1 MNYFIFFTIAGLLN
15 LILVS
20 IVFYTKPRI
29 QNSENKIY
37 SYLIWITLVGCLIE
51 ISMLFTCR
59 LMDSFPIINTISSKG
74 FLIMCEIW
82 ITMLTIYTMSVSYK
96 SKNVDAKKRMSKY
109 KLLFLILFIAIG
121 STIFL
126 PIDYYF
132 EKGSSTYLYTYGL
145 STKVV
150 FLMAIICISINLF
163 IIIANKELRKSK
175 KVYPIY
181 AYIIISSFVSLLQ
194 QIEPSIIL
202 ISFVECLIIFLMYH
216 TIENPDVK
224 MIEQLELARDA
235 ADKANAA
242 KTDFLSS
249 MSHEIRT
256 PLNAIVGF
264 SDCIKNSNDL
274 ADAKENADDI
284 INASNTLLE
293 IVNGILD
300 ISKIEAGKLEIIN
313 SNYNANNLFSGL
325 AKLMTPKMNE
335 KGLDFQVTI
344 APDLP
349 NVLYGDSA
357 NIKKVV
363 TNLLSNAYK
372 YTDSG
377 FVKYD
382 VKCVNTNGICRLI
395 VTVSD
400 SGRGI
405 KKESIDKLFT
415 KFQRVDEYRNTTIE
429 GTGLGLAITK
439 QLVELMGGTVVV
451 DSIFGE
457 GSKFTI
463 TLDQRIENVAV
474 VEEKTFVDNIDL
486 NGRKILVV
494 DDNAINLKVARKLL
508 ERYNAT
514 VEVCDSGFKCIDLI
528 NSGASFDLILMD
540 DMMPKMSGT
549 QTLKKLKENS
559 SFNIPVFAL
568 TANAITGMKERYLE
582 AGFDSYLAKPIEKE
596 AMINEFNK
604 LFSGKSLVTEE
615 KKEEIVEESVKANS
629 ESTND
634 IVKNVEYLKSNN
646 IDVEHGLELLGD
658 IELYNDTMNDFIDEV
673 IKRLPLLDEYKN
685 NSDMPNY
692 AILVHAIKSDCKY
705 LGIMSLA
712 DINYE
717 HELKS
722 KANDVDFVNSN
733 YDNLISEINKYLDIC
748 KKYTGR
754 D

>member
-1 MNYFIFFTIAGLLN
+1 MYF
-15 LILVS
+15 
-20 IVFYTKPRI
+20 
-29 QNSENKIY
+29 
-37 SYLIWITLVGCLIE
+37 
-51 ISMLFTCR
+51 
-59 LMDSFPIINTISSKG
+59 
-74 FLIMCEIW
+74 
-82 ITMLTIYTMSVSYK
+82 
-96 SKNVDAKKRMSKY
+96 
-109 KLLFLILFIAIG
+109 
-121 STIFL
+121 
-126 PIDYYF
+126 
-132 EKGSSTYLYTYGL
+132 
-145 STKVV
+145 
-150 FLMAIICISINLF
+150 
-163 IIIANKELRKSK
+163 
-175 KVYPIY
+175 
-181 AYIIISSFVSLLQ
+181 
-194 QIEPSIIL
+194 
-202 ISFVECLIIFLMYH
+202 

-224 MIEQLELARDA
+224 MIEQLELAKDS

-264 SDCIKNSNDL
+264 SDCIVSSEEL
-274 ADAKENADDI
+274 EEAKENAKDI

-300 ISKIEAGKLEIIN
+300 ISKIEAGKMDIVN
-313 SNYNANNLFSGL
+313 SNYNASNLFSGL

-349 NVLYGDSA
+349 AVLYGDSA

-382 VKCVNTNGICRLI
+382 VKCVNANGVCRLI
-395 VTVSD
+395 ITVTD

-415 KFQRVDEYRNTTIE
+415 KFQRVDEDRNTTIE

-439 QLVELMGGTVVV
+439 QLVELMGGSVVAS
-451 DSIFGE
+451 SIYGE

-463 TLDQRIENVAV
+463 TLDQRIENVEV
-474 VEEKTFVDNIDL
+474 LEEKINVIDTIDL
-486 NGRKILVV
+486 TGKKILVV
-494 DDNAINLKVARKLL
+494 DDNSINLKVAKKLL

-514 VEVCDSGFKCIDLI
+514 VEICDSGFKCIELI
-528 NSGASFDLILMD
+528 ESGASFDLILMD
-540 DMMPKMSGT
+540 DMMPKMSGVE
-549 QTLKKLKENS
+549 TLKKLKEKET
-559 SFNIPVFAL
+559 FKMPVFAL
-568 TANAITGMKERYLE
+568 TANAITGMRERYLE

-596 AMINEFNK
+596 AMIAEFNK
-604 LFSGKSLVTEE
+604 LFNSTKVENTEQTP
-615 KKEEIVEESVKANS
+615 IVEEKQVSNNVANPEVTVETVDSSNCESV
-629 ESTND
+629 
-634 IVKNVEYLKSNN
+634 VKNVEYLKSNN
-646 IDVEHGLELLGD
+646 IDVDHGLELLGD
-658 IELYNDTMNDFIDEV
+658 MELYNDTMNDFIDEV
-673 IKRLPLLDEYKN
+673 LKRLPLLDEYKN

-705 LGIMSLA
+705 LGIMTLA

-722 KANDVDFVNSN
+722 KANDVDFVNNN
-733 YDNLISEINKYLDIC
+733 YDSLITEINKYLEIC
-748 KKYTGR
+748 KKYMGR

>member
-1 MNYFIFFTIAGLLN
+1 MLFENVNNMMIFSIMSFVYIIFLSIIFIF
-15 LILVS
+15 
-20 IVFYTKPRI
+20 K
-29 QNSENKIY
+29 KK
-37 SYLIWITLVGCLIE
+37 
-51 ISMLFTCR
+51 
-59 LMDSFPIINTISSKG
+59 INTLELSIFKK
-74 FLIMCEIW
+74 LI
-82 ITMLTIYTMSVSYK
+82 VA
-96 SKNVDAKKRMSKY
+96 NV
-109 KLLFLILFIAIG
+109 
-121 STIFL
+121 
-126 PIDYYF
+126 
-132 EKGSSTYLYTYGL
+132 
-145 STKVV
+145 
-150 FLMAIICISINLF
+150 
-163 IIIANKELRKSK
+163 
-175 KVYPIY
+175 
-181 AYIIISSFVSLLQ
+181 VSL
-194 QIEPSIIL
+194 
-202 ISFVECLIIFLMYH
+202 FVECLIVIFMMNNLSGIDVVLKIFNVCIWTYVFIMFLYTYVSSRNLKELNRKNPVYLISLFTYVLVSVLLLSLDAFLNPEPYMQYSYGPSVELVFIACGIFVVFINGLVIFNFKKIKMKKVIPLILLIVLMTVNAILQYNFPNIILTNSIFSLVTFVMYF

-382 VKCVNTNGICRLI
+382 VKCVNTNGVCRLI

-415 KFQRVDEYRNTTIE
+415 KFQRVDEDRNTTIE

-474 VEEKTFVDNIDL
+474 VEEKTSVDTIDL
-486 NGRKILVV
+486 TGRKILVV

-604 LFSGKSLVTEE
+604 LFSGKSIVAEE
-615 KKEEIVEESVKANS
+615 KKEEIVEEPIKEEC

-705 LGIMSLA
+705 LGIMPLA

-748 KKYTGR
+748 KKYMGR